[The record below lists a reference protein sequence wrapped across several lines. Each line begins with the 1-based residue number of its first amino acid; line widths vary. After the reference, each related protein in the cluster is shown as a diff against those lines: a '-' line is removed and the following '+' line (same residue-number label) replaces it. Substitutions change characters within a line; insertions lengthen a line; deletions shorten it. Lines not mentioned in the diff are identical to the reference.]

1 MSLQALGARSGGE
14 FATLEKI
21 IIPRRPKEKRVDSHL
36 LSGACLAASAVL
48 GIPHSI
54 ALGKCLGTVIEV
66 CRVATA
72 KSGCKRC
79 FCP

>member
-36 LSGACLAASAVL
+36 LSGACLYLVELVL
-48 GIPHSI
+48 QQ
-54 ALGKCLGTVIEV
+54 VQY
-66 CRVATA
+66 
-72 KSGCKRC
+72 
-79 FCP
+79 